1 MLIYA
6 YWLLKYDTEYVLRI
20 RQKYQYTN
28 SLQRDLIYFIAG
40 EDGSLAVVEDD
51 DQSIYEFHG
60 ARTEVM
66 LQFEAHYPN
75 ANVIRMSTSYRFCKG
90 MIQLIDHLIWQNTS
104 RFAKNFWHFIP
115 KKGRLN
121 NISILYCTNHHTEE
135 HRLFYVAMTRAKEN
149 LYLCNY
155 EKRKDQVK
163 PLPYL
168 C

>member
-90 MIQLIDHLIWQNTS
+90 MIQLIDHFDLAEYIPICKKFLAFHSEEGKIEQY
-104 RFAKNFWHFIP
+104 FHFVLHKP
-115 KKGRLN
+115 PHRRAQAFLCSNDTGKG
-121 NISILYCTNHHTEE
+121 
-135 HRLFYVAMTRAKEN
+135 
-149 LYLCNY
+149 
-155 EKRKDQVK
+155 K
-163 PLPYL
+163 PVSL
-168 C
+168 